1 MIKGWYRGIL
11 TIITTLVLFFTQ
23 VGGSAALAAAGVTPF
38 GPERFAHAH
47 ATYVIT
53 TKSRYYRQIWQS
65 AISAWNKTGAFHF
78 KAGTKRDA
86 QIDLETASKSQ
97 AARLGE
103 DVGLTEYTAQNDYLT
118 KVTAMLNPS
127 LLQTYGY
134 SHSDDL
140 HVAEHE
146 LGHTMGLAHNPAK
159 QSVMYYR
166 NRAVGIQKV
175 DIEGVQLRYRT
186 PAGQSA
192 K

>member
-11 TIITTLVLFFTQ
+11 TIITTLVLFLTQ
-23 VGGSAALAAAGVTPF
+23 VGGNLALAAGVTPF
-38 GPERFAHAH
+38 GPERFAHAS

-53 TKSRYYRQIWQS
+53 TKSPYYRRIWQS

-78 KAGTKRDA
+78 KAGTKGNA

-97 AARLGE
+97 AASLGD

-118 KVTAMLNPS
+118 KVKATLNPT
-127 LLQTYGY
+127 LLHAYDY
-134 SHSDDL
+134 SRSDDL

-146 LGHTMGLAHNPAK
+146 LGHTMGLAHNPSK
-159 QSVMYYR
+159 HSVMYYR
-166 NRAVGIQKV
+166 NRTVGIQKV
-175 DIEGVQLRYRT
+175 DIEGVQLRYHT